1 MKKDI
6 ITRLSQK
13 CKETGTTTIM
23 IADKLGISDSY
34 VSKILNRYAVNQS
47 KERLMEFAKLLGVS
61 YDATE
66 IDRLIYVM
74 ALYPKDE
81 YTGLVDALE
90 EAQEK
95 GVKPQDIIAAIQGT
109 YK

>member
-6 ITRLSQK
+6 ITRINQK
-13 CKETGTTTIM
+13 CRETGTTTIM
-23 IADKLGISDSY
+23 IADRLSISDSY

-47 KERLMEFAKLLGVS
+47 KERLAEFSALLGLS
-61 YDATE
+61 YDSAE
-66 IDRLIYVM
+66 LDRLAYIM

-81 YTGLVDALE
+81 YSGLVDALE

-95 GVKPQDIIAAIQGT
+95 GVKPQEIIAAIRST
-109 YK
+109 IK